1 MLKGNEY
8 SNIPHTEHKLYKW
21 LRVEHLIK
29 IHHQSFDMQR
39 ILWQLDVKHIC
50 KLKKTMS
57 SSIFK
62 CDEQKPNI
70 SSNTLNQILWTPT
83 DS

>member
-1 MLKGNEY
+1 MLKGNKY
-8 SNIPHTEHKLYKW
+8 SNTPNTEYKLYKW
-21 LRVEHLIK
+21 LRVEYLIK
-29 IHHQSFDMQR
+29 IHHQSSDMQQ
-39 ILWQLDVKHIC
+39 IQWQLDVKYVC
-50 KLKKTMS
+50 KLKKAMS

-62 CDEQKPNI
+62 CDEQKSNI